1 MVKIGIVQM
10 KTCENKEANIAK
22 AKIGIEE
29 CVKKGAEIVILP
41 EIFNSP
47 YNTKKFREFSEPKN
61 GKTWTFLSNTAKEHK
76 IILVGG
82 SIPEI
87 DNNKIYNTSFI
98 FNSEGKQISFHRKMH
113 LFDIDIKGGQSFKES
128 ESLTAG
134 NSINVFDT
142 PFCKIGIC
150 ICFDMRFPEL
160 SRLMVLKGAKIII
173 VPAAFNMTT
182 GPPHWESMFKQ
193 RAIDN
198 QCFTI
203 GVAPS
208 RNMES
213 SYISYANSI
222 VINPWGNII
231 YKADE
236 KECFDV
242 IDIDLNEVENIR
254 KQLPLISARRCDVYT
269 LSHDNFTP
277 MVVNPNN
284 NEELMVSNYQIEMGE
299 IISFH
304 NHGDFHLSNYKVVP
318 DSLLLG
324 KIIDGIESGDAHP
337 FIMVGGNYNLY
348 INPITYA
355 FRAELINPDTANY
368 SLLVLED
375 DYITIPH
382 NNDDPAYLFYYQCQ
396 VSRQFQSMPIF
407 SNSHYQ
413 MFDLYAIPNDQVNSY
428 GQFEIPGLYS
438 LEINLKE
445 FTINATYMPQ

>member
-29 CVKKGAEIVILP
+29 YVKKGAEIVILP

-47 YNTKKFREFSEPKN
+47 YDTKKFHEYSEPKN
-61 GKTWTFLSNTAKEHK
+61 GKTWTFLSNIAKEYK

-98 FNSEGKQISFHRKMH
+98 FDSEGNQISFHRKMH

-134 NSINVFDT
+134 NSINVFNT

-203 GVAPS
+203 GVAPA

-222 VINPWGNII
+222 AINPWGNII

-254 KQLPLISARRCDVYT
+254 KQLPLISARRCDIYT
-269 LSHDNFTP
+269 LKE
-277 MVVNPNN
+277 N
-284 NEELMVSNYQIEMGE
+284 NEKNKNGIILANEDNVFEIYYVLNEAKEELNKKGIEQWKEGWNINDLKRKCKKGLFYVYYYE
-299 IISFH
+299 GNIIGCYCLER
-304 NHGDFHLSNYKVVP
+304 NP
-318 DSLLLG
+318 DIEWIEDKEFTYLSLLCLLPDYQGKGLG
-324 KIIDGIESGDAHP
+324 KILVQNAFENSSKIVYLDCWA
-337 FIMVGGNYNLY
+337 GNNKLK
-348 INPITYA
+348 
-355 FRAELINPDTANY
+355 
-368 SLLVLED
+368 
-375 DYITIPH
+375 
-382 NNDDPAYLFYYQCQ
+382 LFYENNGFKYVKDKKEKDYF
-396 VSRQFQSMPIF
+396 VSI
-407 SNSHYQ
+407 YK
-413 MFDLYAIPNDQVNSY
+413 
-428 GQFEIPGLYS
+428 
-438 LEINLKE
+438 KE
-445 FTINATYMPQ
+445 

>member
-1 MVKIGIVQM
+1 MKKVGLLTPIIAVSIGLSACTFTIFSDDVDNLSFD
-10 KTCENKEANIAK
+10 NKNVIAVE
-22 AKIGIEE
+22 GQEGYYTDSLLSM
-29 CVKKGAEIVILP
+29 CAEIRGSYKSNRPFTLDPTNESLRVWDNLYLYEYDYFQMIVNESSHIFYEVDDSSKQYVDIDDP
-41 EIFNSP
+41 EAIIKEGKSGIYKLTFDLVSR
-47 YNTKKFREFSEPKN
+47 KFGLEFKS
-61 GKTWTFLSNTAKEHK
+61 
-76 IILVGG
+76 
-82 SIPEI
+82 EI
-87 DNNKIYNTSFI
+87 DTPVY
-98 FNSEGKQISFHRKMH
+98 EKM
-113 LFDIDIKGGQSFKES
+113 DG
-128 ESLTAG
+128 
-134 NSINVFDT
+134 
-142 PFCKIGIC
+142 
-150 ICFDMRFPEL
+150 
-160 SRLMVLKGAKIII
+160 
-173 VPAAFNMTT
+173 
-182 GPPHWESMFKQ
+182 
-193 RAIDN
+193 
-198 QCFTI
+198 
-203 GVAPS
+203 
-208 RNMES
+208 
-213 SYISYANSI
+213 
-222 VINPWGNII
+222 
-231 YKADE
+231 
-236 KECFDV
+236 
-242 IDIDLNEVENIR
+242 
-254 KQLPLISARRCDVYT
+254 CDVYT

-413 MFDLYAIPNDQVNSY
+413 MFDLDAIPNDQVNSY